1 MKSGAKNSKKKKSS
15 KQIQTREKTEP
26 NPAL

>member
-1 MKSGAKNSKKKKSS
+1 MKSGAKNSKKKKISE
-15 KQIQTREKTEP
+15 QIQTREKTEP